1 MASKTTEKQALTRHI
16 GTVSGLTLVSRLS
29 GLVRDMV
36 FAGLFGA
43 GFAADAFNIAF
54 TIPNIFRRFLAEGAM
69 SIAFVPVFTEYRTT
83 HSFEENRRLYD
94 VTLTTF
100 TTILIFVTT
109 AGIVFSPYILKLF
122 APGFGATKF
131 ALAVYLNRLLF
142 PYLFFVGLTALFT
155 GILNTHRHFAA
166 PAAAPILL
174 NAAIIGCAL
183 TLSGMVSPPITA
195 MAIGVLAGGLLGLLL
210 QVPFL
215 LRRGIRPR
223 PRIEFGHPAVA
234 KMMRLMGPALFGVA
248 VYQVNILVSRA
259 LASLLPEGSV
269 TYIYYSDRFLE
280 LPLGVFA
287 VAVATVALPSLSEH
301 ASAERLDRLKETL
314 GFALRLTLLVCIPA
328 MVWMAICR
336 RPIIA
341 TLLERGR
348 FGMSDTLATAHVF
361 LFASLGIW
369 AIAGIRN
376 LVPAFYSLKDTRT
389 PVAIAFA
396 AFLLNAGLGVLLM
409 WPMGPAGLTLANS
422 ISATMDCLLLVYFL
436 RRKIGPLGL
445 RAVWGSA
452 WRVALASLGAGVAA
466 WPFTRLDVWTVGGTA
481 ARVCY
486 LALAGLAGALT
497 FLMMAR
503 ILRVPEMES
512 IRRRIV
518 GRKRR

>member
-1 MASKTTEKQALTRHI
+1 MASKTTEKQVLTRQV

-29 GLVRDMV
+29 GLARDMV

-69 SIAFVPVFTEYRTT
+69 SIAFVPVFTEYRATR
-83 HSFEENRRLYD
+83 SFEDSRRLYD

-100 TTILIFVTT
+100 SAILIVVTA
-109 AGIVFSPYILKLF
+109 AGIVFSPYVVKLF
-122 APGFGATKF
+122 APGFGAEKF

-142 PYLFFVGLTALFT
+142 PYLFLVGLTALFT

-183 TLSGMVSPPITA
+183 ALSGLLKPPITA
-195 MAIGVLAGGLLGLLL
+195 MAIGVLVGGLFGLLL

-223 PRIEFGHPAVA
+223 PRIEFGHPAVG
-234 KMMRLMGPALFGVA
+234 KMLRLMGPALFGVA
-248 VYQVNILVSRA
+248 IYQVNILVSRA

-301 ASAERLDRLKETL
+301 ASTERLDRLKETL
-314 GFALRLTLLVCIPA
+314 SFALRLTFLVCIPA
-328 MVWMAICR
+328 MIWMSICR

-348 FGMSDTLATAHVF
+348 FNMSDTIATAHVF

-369 AIAGIRN
+369 AVAAIRN
-376 LVPAFYSLKDTRT
+376 LVPAFYSLKDTKT
-389 PVAIAFA
+389 PVALAFV
-396 AFLLNAGLGVLLM
+396 AFLLNAGLGLILM

-422 ISATMDCLLLVYFL
+422 ISSTVDCLLLVFFL

-445 RAVWGSA
+445 RKIWGSA
-452 WRVALASLGAGVAA
+452 WRVALASLCAGLAA
-466 WPFTRLDVWTVGGTA
+466 WPFTRLDVWVAGGTA
-481 ARVCY
+481 ARVGY
-486 LALAGLAGALT
+486 LALAGLAGGSA
-497 FLMMAR
+497 FLISAR
-503 ILRVPEMES
+503 ILRVPELKTLWQ
-512 IRRRIV
+512 RLT
-518 GRKRR
+518 GRV